1 MPFNIQQTTKDY
13 IEHINKLN
21 DKLIHYAEN
30 IKFKTIDLKQFV
42 KSGKLPEEVG
52 RLENC
57 IYFIRLN
64 NMKANDAENICKHI
78 NELKSSDKTTKY
90 PRINSLTPKSKNDI
104 LYIGKSK
111 GKLQA
116 RFKSHLTATPKSTY
130 GLHIDNWVD
139 QFKHLNFQLYY
150 AQVDLDKEDI
160 DSDILE
166 ILESGLHLQAK
177 PLLGRSGH

>member
-13 IEHINKLN
+13 IEYVNQLN
-21 DKLIHYAEN
+21 DKLIQYAEN

-42 KSGKLPEEVG
+42 KSGKLPQEVG

-57 IYFIRLN
+57 IYFIQIN
-64 NMKANDAENICKHI
+64 NMKANDAENICKCI
-78 NELKSSDKTTKY
+78 NDLKVKDKSIKYSKVNDSS
-90 PRINSLTPKSKNDI
+90 NDSPNNI

-116 RFKSHLTATPKSTY
+116 RFNSHLKATPKSTY
-130 GLHIDNWVD
+130 GLHLANWVD

-150 AQVDLDKEDI
+150 AKVDLDKEDV